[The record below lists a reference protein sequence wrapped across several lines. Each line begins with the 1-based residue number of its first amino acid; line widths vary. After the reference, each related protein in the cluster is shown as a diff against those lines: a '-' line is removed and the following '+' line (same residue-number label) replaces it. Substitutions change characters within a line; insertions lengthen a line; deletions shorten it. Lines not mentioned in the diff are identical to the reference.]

1 MPTTISESLAFDPN
15 HQKEHANILLANGR
29 TAEAIWELG
38 ARLLRFKTILGWQKL
53 EGGGAPYK
61 DWSDY
66 LKRGVRISVPT
77 AYKYMDAATWPRAV
91 VLELGPEK
99 ACWLKRCTDLTV
111 VDETPEQALALELP
125 VEGGTNKP
133 ARDLTADEVEQA
145 YHLMHDTDRS
155 AKRALQPAEPGPAAK
170 LEQTAEK
177 AVAQWLTPGDVRAFK
192 RGGKV
197 LLAVTVPEEQAAD
210 VFSALAAALRP

>member
-1 MPTTISESLAFDPN
+1 MPTLNETLTFAADP
-15 HQKEHANILLANGR
+15 KDEHVNILKAKER
-29 TAEAIWELG
+29 SSDSIWELG
-38 ARLLRFKTILGWQKL
+38 ARLLRFKLTFGWQKL
-53 EGGGAPYK
+53 TGDGAPYK
-61 DWSDY
+61 DWTDY
-66 LKRGVRISVPT
+66 LKRGVGVSMAT
-77 AYKYMDAATWPRAV
+77 ALKNMDAAVFPRSMV
-91 VLELGPEK
+91 VDLGPEK